1 MANISHASN
10 FLNFIS
16 SISNH
21 RRLVFADEKP
31 MKEKMIYGKVR
42 RDVQKGTTPAHKCK
56 SVNSKNALN
65 ILTAVNIKGGGVPPV
80 YSKVLDTV
88 KTNASVFIHFV
99 RLLLVRKV
107 LVRGDFF
114 IVDNCTVH
122 LKGDNIGIQEEL
134 FQNHGI
140 LMITLPPTIL
150 ILTPRSLFLLCSS
163 EDFRAI
169 EHDTTVSRRKTSQK
183 QSRSNLITSIS
194 TM

>member
-1 MANISHASN
+1 
-10 FLNFIS
+10 
-16 SISNH
+16 
-21 RRLVFADEKP
+21 
-31 MKEKMIYGKVR
+31 MKEKMIYSKVR

-99 RLLLVRKV
+99 RLLLVSKV
-107 LVRGDFF
+107 LVRGDIF

-140 LMITLPPTIL
+140 LMITLPPYHPDFNPTDLVFAL
-150 ILTPRSLFLLCSS
+150 IVRRLSCDRARYNSLAT
-163 EDFRAI
+163 EDFTKAVEI
-169 EHDTTVSRRKTSQK
+169 ELDNFDLNDVVAFYRKCGYYY
-183 QSRSNLITSIS
+183 
-194 TM
+194 